1 MNSRQRLQ
9 AMVNNEPV
17 DRVGVSGWLHMSMV
31 DRNPK
36 DFANATISFTEYNGW
51 DFIKVMSN
59 GHYFA
64 EAFGA
69 DITFSKDPTEWSGH
83 VHNYPINHPKDFENL
98 RVLDPKKGVLA
109 REIEAIK
116 RIVEHFKGEVPV
128 LATVFTPLTWAQEMT
143 SSTRPGPTQ
152 AAMKYNPKE
161 LCKGLEVISET
172 NIRFL
177 EELIKA
183 GIDGIFYATQ
193 FATRDVITPEQHA
206 EFARKYDLP
215 ALEFIKD
222 KTWFNMLHIH
232 YSKNLMFKE
241 HADYPVQAINW
252 EDKGVSDE
260 ERTSITTARALTDKV
275 LIGGIEQHHD
285 FYNADND
292 RESIKALLKDR
303 LVSSLKECGDKK
315 FIFAPGCSLP
325 MDVDGYVFTL
335 MKEVV
340 EEVSCK

>member
-1 MNSRQRLQ
+1 MNSRERLA
-9 AMVNNEPV
+9 AMVNNKPV
-17 DRVGVSGWLHMSMV
+17 DRVGVSGWLHMPLV

-36 DFANATISFTEYNGW
+36 DFAKATISFTEYNEW

-69 DITFSKDPTEWSGH
+69 DITFSKDPTEWSGRIN
-83 VHNYPINHPKDFENL
+83 NYPINHPKDFMNL

-109 REIEAIK
+109 REIETVK
-116 RIVEHFKGEVPV
+116 RIVDHFKGEVPV
-128 LATVFTPLTWAQEMT
+128 IATIFTPLTWAQEMS
-143 SSTRPGPTQ
+143 SSTKPGPIQ
-152 AAMKYNPKE
+152 AAMKYSPKE

-172 NIRFL
+172 NIRYL

-193 FATRDVITPEQHA
+193 FGTRDVITQEQYI

-222 KTWFNMLHIH
+222 KTWFNMMHIH
-232 YSKNLMFKE
+232 YNKNLMFKE
-241 HADYPVQAINW
+241 HAEYPVQAINW
-252 EDKGVSDE
+252 EDKGDSE
-260 ERTSITTARALTDKV
+260 EGLTSITEARSLTDKV
-275 LIGGIEQHHD
+275 LIGGINQHRD
-285 FYNADND
+285 FYNDDND
-292 RESIKALLKDR
+292 RESVKALLKQR
-303 LVSSLKECGDKK
+303 LISSLEECKDKK

-325 MDVDGYVFTL
+325 MDVDRYIFTL

-340 EEVSCK
+340 DEVSSK